1 MRQAKS
7 VMHNVMLS
15 REETGTYRLQL
26 DREDYDLTWDQL
38 VLLVHCGVYLVLRD
52 GEPPKK

>member
-1 MRQAKS
+1 
-7 VMHNVMLS
+7 MHNVMLS

>member
-1 MRQAKS
+1 
-7 VMHNVMLS
+7 MHNVMLS
-15 REETGTYRLQL
+15 REESGTYRLQL

-38 VLLVHCGVYLVLRD
+38 VLLVHLGVYLVLRD